1 MHCSITDITI
11 ELTQQLGR
19 RQYWA
24 VDTLLTLHNQ
34 CKLWTSEPSRE
45 CWGDILHWLKYCSL
59 VVLSVLKPN
68 HTHIHKPSLH
78 PKFFPSFVSHTSTS
92 MLGRSLGMRLTY
104 AISIQK
110 FTATYSGG
118 HRSSN
123 IHQNSKTCEM
133 CTGTLKHS
141 IVLIHICPLQ
151 SLKWPCS
158 IPNPCVQ
165 KMTLHTFILLCE
177 LLITTSTMNFWHIH
191 LRVNKVPE
199 STTKISVIFLKNL
212 HRSKVLQN
220 WTHIHTRCY
229 LLSNQLFTAPVI

>member
-1 MHCSITDITI
+1 
-11 ELTQQLGR
+11 
-19 RQYWA
+19 
-24 VDTLLTLHNQ
+24 
-34 CKLWTSEPSRE
+34 
-45 CWGDILHWLKYCSL
+45 
-59 VVLSVLKPN
+59 
-68 HTHIHKPSLH
+68 
-78 PKFFPSFVSHTSTS
+78 

-118 HRSSN
+118 HWSSN

-133 CTGTLKHS
+133 CTGTPNHS

-177 LLITTSTMNFWHIH
+177 LLITTSPWIFGTFTYVSTKSQKAQRRSVSFFSRICTEAKSFKTEHIFTRDVTCFLINCFLH
-191 LRVNKVPE
+191 L
-199 STTKISVIFLKNL
+199 SYS
-212 HRSKVLQN
+212 S
-220 WTHIHTRCY
+220 
-229 LLSNQLFTAPVI
+229 SA